1 MKLFIPDKI
10 DLDKILSEF
19 PPDNIKDFN
28 KDKLVYI
35 ISLIVSIPAC
45 NNDLKIVNGFVS
57 IHAKTLQNSVRNY
70 KDYFKYL
77 RDRKIIETDDWF
89 IPGVKSKGYKF
100 TFFWRR
106 LKSLEVSSRSVIS
119 AIQLKREDDPVN
131 KEKYSHLVKWWN
143 DKVNVDYEIALD
155 FLDADLA
162 LKRKAND
169 FLDRDHKTG
178 EYKNPWQQY
187 WNSLSAIERLA
198 TKEFSLS
205 VDQSGGRFYSP
216 LTNIRSMLRNCVSY
230 DDKTLV
236 SIDLKN
242 SQPFLST
249 ILLNSSFWNNEGSS
263 NSLKIWDFFPENDEI
278 LMISSNIKECLYS
291 EGSVLNS
298 DLKLY
303 TELVQEGK
311 FYEFMADEMYN
322 HLGIKFENRKGLKG
336 TILMILYSDNWTF
349 NQNKA
354 APKRVFAKLFPTV
367 HKIFAAIKKGDRS
380 RLPILLQGIESKMV
394 LDVITR
400 RIDIENPSIPI
411 FTIHDSV
418 VTTIGN
424 EKYVKEILLEEMVNA
439 IGFTPQLSTE
449 EWLPENL
456 KYNDGK
462 YYDVGPL

>member
-1 MKLFIPDKI
+1 
-10 DLDKILSEF
+10 
-19 PPDNIKDFN
+19 
-28 KDKLVYI
+28 
-35 ISLIVSIPAC
+35 
-45 NNDLKIVNGFVS
+45 
-57 IHAKTLQNSVRNY
+57 
-70 KDYFKYL
+70 
-77 RDRKIIETDDWF
+77 
-89 IPGVKSKGYKF
+89 
-100 TFFWRR
+100 
-106 LKSLEVSSRSVIS
+106 
-119 AIQLKREDDPVN
+119 
-131 KEKYSHLVKWWN
+131 
-143 DKVNVDYEIALD
+143 
-155 FLDADLA
+155 
-162 LKRKAND
+162 
-169 FLDRDHKTG
+169 
-178 EYKNPWQQY
+178 
-187 WNSLSAIERLA
+187 
-198 TKEFSLS
+198 
-205 VDQSGGRFYSP
+205 
-216 LTNIRSMLRNCVSY
+216 
-230 DDKTLV
+230 
-236 SIDLKN
+236 
-242 SQPFLST
+242 
-249 ILLNSSFWNNEGSS
+249 LNSSFWNNEGSS

-291 EGSVLNS
+291 EGGVLNS

-322 HLGIKFENRKGLKG
+322 HLGITFENRKDLKG
-336 TILMILYSDNWTF
+336 MILMILYSDNWTF